1 MDFSTGEFDP
11 NKFQNIG
18 DDRFLDLELARG
30 DGNMFD
36 FGNDTEQNSSAD
48 TEAEAVPV
56 DSIAAAAGSLAE
68 AHRAVNDKK
77 QELLDSKV
85 THWIFTFSDS
95 TEMGK
100 VKDSIREL
108 DRLMRGAMP
117 RDKKGFGTSLGQ
129 IRQSYRTMTDNC
141 RKYVTHIVSRGRGK
155 GKSGARR
162 LELVR
167 EILAQS
173 LNEQAVFEMPS
184 TDLYEQNKN
193 GNSWEDILYS
203 ARAEKISESDKTI
216 TKVGAGTSTIYR
228 KENEDGS
235 TSYIKAEEKL
245 SDQGL
250 WLTYID
256 EYASSG
262 LPGAAEMA
270 GVIREAYMEERNN
283 DSYEDMTEMERELNN
298 NVICD
303 MLNSVGNTAD
313 EEVRIERQ
321 KGESD
326 RAYKLRVKQKI
337 AEYQREKVDYYMSD
351 IDSKTGAYIKDHYDE
366 FIEMAKYTC
375 KKHNEFR
382 VATGF
387 ALIDAGETIS
397 NRNVSTSRMAGKY
410 GMGDVVAESKT
421 VLIGNDDGSIIK
433 ANSMEGIEGK
443 TMGELKKVAKA
454 EGITVTLTENAMRQL
469 MQLQVFDLICGQID
483 RHLNNYIPIYEITG
497 EKEYTVTAIKAIDN
511 DMSFGS
517 GMESITENIS
527 NQKSVLIDDKVTVP
541 YLPRDF
547 YNSIMDY
554 TPEMADYDQMDI
566 RSQKELNALGARITA
581 MQNQLQQL
589 VNNKKIILLDTE
601 AEWKE
606 AKKDILARKKSGAL
620 GAGYLFDAL
629 LLS

>member
-1 MDFSTGEFDP
+1 MDFSTGEYNPEKYKDV
-11 NKFQNIG
+11 G
-18 DDRFLDLELARG
+18 DGYLLDLEAALG
-30 DGNMFD
+30 KGSFSDEEDDSVESGMEE
-36 FGNDTEQNSSAD
+36 DTS
-48 TEAEAVPV
+48 VV
-56 DSIAAAAGSLAE
+56 AAGSIAE
-68 AHRAVNDKK
+68 AHKAVNDKK
-77 QELLDSKV
+77 KELLDSKV

-108 DRLMRGAMP
+108 DGLMRGAMP

-129 IRQSYRTMTDNC
+129 IRQSYRTMIDNC

-283 DSYEDMTEMERELNN
+283 DPYEDMTEMERELNN

-554 TPEMADYDQMDI
+554 TPEMAAYDQMDI